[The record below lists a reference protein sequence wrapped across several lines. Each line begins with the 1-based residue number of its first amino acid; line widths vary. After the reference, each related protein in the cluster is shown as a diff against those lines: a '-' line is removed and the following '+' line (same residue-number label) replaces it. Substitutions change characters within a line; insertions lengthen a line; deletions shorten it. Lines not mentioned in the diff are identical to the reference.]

1 MKFEHLV
8 EINDFNNPLIA
19 EISRE
24 QLWTGLVMRAE
35 MPQLFMPYIDEC
47 HITERAELGMQRR
60 LRYGE
65 LIVIDHVTLVHMQHV
80 HYQVPAQNEIT
91 ESSLKMS
98 IEEPSPGSLFVR
110 FEYDDGQNEEQDT
123 ANEMLNEYRN
133 SAYHQAD
140 IDTVSMI
147 RELAEA
153 GRLDALPS

>member
-8 EINDFNNPLIA
+8 EINDFNNPLIT
-19 EISRE
+19 EITRD
-24 QLWTGLVMRAE
+24 QLWCGLVMRAE
-35 MPQLFMPYIDEC
+35 MPILFMPYIDEC
-47 HITERAELGMQRR
+47 TISERTDVSMQRS

-65 LIVIDHVTLVHMQHV
+65 LVVIDQVSLVHSQHV
-80 HYQVPAQNEIT
+80 HYQVPAQNDIP
-91 ESSLKMS
+91 ESSLRMS

-110 FEYDDGQNEEQDT
+110 FEYDDGQSAEQDA
-123 ANEMLNEYRN
+123 ANEMLNEYRS

-147 RELAEA
+147 RELADA

>member
-8 EINDFNNPLIA
+8 EINDFNNPLIT

-24 QLWTGLVMRAE
+24 QLWRGLVMRAE
-35 MPQLFMPYIDEC
+35 MPILFMPYIDEC
-47 HITERAELGMQRR
+47 TITERTELSMRRR

-65 LIVIDHVTLVHMQHV
+65 LVVIDQVNLVHMQHI

-91 ESSLKMS
+91 ESSLRMT

-110 FEYDDGQNEEQDT
+110 FVYDDGQNAEQDA
-123 ANEMLNEYRN
+123 ANEMLNDYRS

-147 RELAEA
+147 RELAET

>member
-24 QLWTGLVMRAE
+24 QLWRGLVMRAE
-35 MPQLFMPYIDEC
+35 MPILFMPYIDEC
-47 HITERAELGMQRR
+47 TITERTELSMQRR

-65 LIVIDHVTLVHMQHV
+65 LVVIDQVNLVHMQHI
-80 HYQVPAQNEIT
+80 HYQVPTQNEIT
-91 ESSLKMS
+91 ESSLRMT

-110 FEYDDGQNEEQDT
+110 FVYDDGQNAEQDA
-123 ANEMLNEYRN
+123 ANEMLNDYRS

-147 RELAEA
+147 RELAET